1 MLPYT
6 GDYIEH
12 IDDNIN
18 NFKYYTFTPRPLMYG
33 GMYEVDDELTAL
45 LIEAHRNIGFL
56 EGLLKY
62 ASNKNAFSE
71 LMLLKE
77 CAYSL
82 MIDYDS
88 PTFQDILVNRGNGK
102 GDIVAITNLELAYKT
117 ARNMTISALSLSKL
131 CGIALYGDNVDKT
144 VDVRKR
150 QIFLYHVKT
159 NIKSYNP
166 TAPTEVLPALA
177 DISAYLYNDQDT
189 DPLIKAALV
198 HYQFEIIHPFEQY
211 NGIVGR
217 ITIPMILHDITNESF
232 PLICLSEY
240 LYQNKN
246 EYFDLLRTTQY
257 SGGYIRWIKFLVK
270 AIGETAKQSAKS
282 LIQYEHTTAKDEELL
297 INRGKISRSTSIVYE
312 YFKRFPITNIPYV
325 SKGTGLSFNSTAKAI
340 DLLQEQGILVQMNS
354 KERNRIWEY
363 MSLKNC
369 IVLELQ

>member
-18 NFKYYTFTPRPLMYG
+18 DFKYYTFTPRPLMYG

-62 ASNKNAFSE
+62 APNKNAFSE

-88 PTFQDILVNRGNGK
+88 PTFQDILVNHGSGK
-102 GDIVAITNLELAYKT
+102 GDIAPITNLELAYKA

-144 VDVRKR
+144 VDVRNQ
-150 QIFLYHVKT
+150 QIFLYRAKT

-189 DPLIKAALV
+189 DPLIKTALV

-217 ITIPMILHDITNESF
+217 ITIPMILHDITSGSF

-240 LYQNKN
+240 LYHNKH

-270 AIGETAKQSAKS
+270 AIGETAKQSAES
-282 LIQYEHTTAKDEELL
+282 LIQYEHTTAKDAELL

-312 YFKRFPITNIPYV
+312 YFKRFPITNIPYA

-340 DLLQEQGILVQMNS
+340 DLLQEQGILIQMTS